1 MSLENKRGRQSSS
14 SSHNKNERPL
24 PEHYKSSFVPAQ
36 WPQSGQKRLW
46 RRISVSHSKKKTYEF
61 NSVSLTS
68 GRSKYKARTLTW
80 AFTFFGQ
87 ELFWGTSADVGAC
100 LDRRVLLGPHC
111 DVMKNQEVPQTAAF
125 RRSQPVHFSS
135 ERPWWRKIRGM
146 RACFLRNNNN
156 NNDESETILFLFSS
170 LRSGICRKL

>member
-24 PEHYKSSFVPAQ
+24 PEHQKSSFVPAQ
-36 WPQSGQKRLW
+36 WPHRGQKRLW

-61 NSVSLTS
+61 DSVSLTS
-68 GRSKYKARTLTW
+68 GRSKYKPRTLTW

-87 ELFWGTSADVGAC
+87 ELFCGTSADVGAC
-100 LDRRVLLGPHC
+100 LDRRVLLGSHC
-111 DVMKNQEVPQTAAF
+111 DVMKNQLPQTAAF

-135 ERPWWRKIRGM
+135 ERPWWRKIRGI
-146 RACFLRNNNN
+146 RVCFLRNN

-170 LRSGICRKL
+170 LKSWICRKL